1 MSDILLLYATGKKG
15 VAGQLADALGGA
27 GYAVTQQEVADGDG
41 ASVPDRAR
49 EAVAALLIWSR
60 PLVSSAQLDRWLVK
74 ARSVRQLIEVSSD
87 GITPAGDESRV
98 VLLSGWRGQ
107 PFHPGWQRIS
117 ARLKELCGPAKA
129 APAPAPRQTATRGDS
144 AKAAGSGKRIFL
156 PAAIGVAL
164 LAGIAALA
172 WPHRD
177 AGRSEAAAAPVATE
191 APPPSA
197 PAPAPAPVQAA
208 APVQTAPAPA
218 PVAEPA
224 PPVAPAQAP
233 AARPAATTAA
243 HAVRHKPAAA
253 AAAGPVK
260 RYSPRNSKTMRLFC
274 ARSGRGTPQC
284 QTFLRSTRGD

>member
-1 MSDILLLYATGKKG
+1 MSDILLLYAAGKKG
-15 VAGQLADALGGA
+15 VAGQLADALGA
-27 GYAVTQQEVADGDG
+27 SGYAVTQQEVADDDG
-41 ASVPDRAR
+41 ASVPDRAQD
-49 EAVAALLIWSR
+49 AVAALLIWSR
-60 PLVSSAQLDRWLVK
+60 PLVSSAQLERWLRK
-74 ARSVRQLIEVSSD
+74 ARSLPQLIEVSSD

-117 ARLKELCGPAKA
+117 ARLKELCGPVKA
-129 APAPAPRQTATRGDS
+129 APAPAPRQAAPRADG
-144 AKAAGSGKRIFL
+144 AKAGGSGKRIFL

-164 LAGIAALA
+164 LAGIAAVA

-177 AGRSEAAAAPVATE
+177 AAQSDATAAPVTTE
-191 APPPSA
+191 APPASA
-197 PAPAPAPVQAA
+197 PTPAPVQAA
-208 APVQTAPAPA
+208 EPPQTAAA

-224 PPVAPAQAP
+224 PPIVPAETPAPKLAKP
-233 AARPAATTAA
+233 RT
-243 HAVRHKPAAA
+243 VRHKPATA

-284 QTFLRSTRGD
+284 QTFLRSTGGD